1 MILEVTGPVENLA
14 AEKGRM
20 KARATDTPSFGFRVT
35 FVLKCTFSVRTSK
48 TVHERYFVRTPSPP
62 TRLVFGVARSRIRS
76 ISWRYPRS
84 VQGSPQNFEVFN
96 ILHIRRSKCHITYN
110 RLRIQLRVGRR

>member
-1 MILEVTGPVENLA
+1 MILEEVTGPVENLA

-35 FVLKCTFSVRTSK
+35 FVLKCTFSVRTCK

-62 TRLVFGVARSRIRS
+62 TRFVFGVARSRIRS
-76 ISWRYPRS
+76 IFLVIP
-84 VQGSPQNFEVFN
+84 EVCTGFTP
-96 ILHIRRSKCHITYN
+96 KF
-110 RLRIQLRVGRR
+110 